1 MSEILLCTYVVSA
14 AYFQYWHTIIVHR
27 DRTCLIWLGAQA
39 EISCLNLFGN
49 SSNLSQRKAIY
60 VI

>member
-1 MSEILLCTYVVSA
+1 MSEILLCTYVASA
-14 AYFQYWHTIIVHR
+14 AYFQYWQTIIVHR
-27 DRTCLIWLGAQA
+27 DRTCLTWLEAQA

-49 SSNLSQRKAIY
+49 SSNLSQGKAIY